1 MSNEA
6 SMVML
11 LMLAFV
17 LGTVVVYVLNE
28 FEEL

>member
-17 LGTVVVYVLNE
+17 LGIVVVYVLNE